1 MWASWSLRNPGRW
14 HSRVP
19 SANAIGSSADAP
31 HRAAGRATPSAYPAP
46 VPDPDAAPES
56 DAAPDSQP
64 DAVFDPRDHEQL
76 EAHGIAEAEA
86 LRQLA
91 VLARPPR
98 FARLDRPCT
107 VGDGIER
114 WSDEQRAMYRNLAA
128 EAVAGGRLSSFVPA
142 SGAASRMFKELL
154 AWRARPGALPVADI
168 DAAAEAGDGD
178 ARVVQAWWRGLDR
191 FAFWPALR
199 TAVAPAA
206 RHPDGPL
213 RPWLDALLAGP
224 ADEPRNG
231 SGLHYAGLPKGLL
244 AFHRDASGARTAFE
258 EQLAEGAAV
267 HAPGGG
273 VCRLHL
279 TVSPEHRPGFEDCF
293 AAAEP
298 ALRAAT
304 GARFDLVLS
313 TQQPATDT
321 LAAAPD
327 GGPFRSADGRLL
339 IRPAG
344 HGALIGNL
352 ARSGAD
358 LVLLKNIDNVTFGE
372 GRADTV
378 EWAHALFGRLVELTA
393 DATSH
398 LAAIDASRVG
408 DSALGAAGLDAARSW
423 LREQFGDLIADHDDP
438 DGAATMAALTRPIR
452 ICAMVANTGEPG
464 GGPFWVR
471 GRDGRVARQIVESAE
486 VDPADAEQ
494 QQILQQSTHFNPVFL
509 VGALRDRAG
518 RPHDLD
524 AYVDP
529 DAVIVTRKSSEGREL
544 LALERPGLWNGA
556 MAGWNTVFAE
566 VPLVV
571 FNPVKSVLDLL
582 RPAHQ
587 PGPVSG

>member
-1 MWASWSLRNPGRW
+1 MVSQNPGRW

-19 SANAIGSSADAP
+19 SANAIGSPTDAP
-31 HRAAGRATPSAYPAP
+31 HRAAGGATSSAYPAP
-46 VPDPDAAPES
+46 VPDLDAVLNPY
-56 DAAPDSQP
+56 
-64 DAVFDPRDHEQL
+64 AVFDRPDREQL
-76 EAHGIAEAEA
+76 ETHGIAEAEA

-114 WSDEQRAMYRNLAA
+114 WSDDQRSAYRYLATEA
-128 EAVAGGRLSSFVPA
+128 AVAGRLSSFVPA

-154 AWRARPGALPVADI
+154 AWRARPGELPVAEM
-168 DAAAEAGDGD
+168 DAAAEAGDSD
-178 ARVVQAWWRGLDR
+178 ARVVQAWWRGLDH

-199 TAVAPAA
+199 TAVGPAA
-206 RHPDGPL
+206 GHPDGPL
-213 RPWLDALLAGP
+213 RPWLDALIDGEVDASG
-224 ADEPRNG
+224 RG
-231 SGLHYAGLPKGLL
+231 SGLHYATLPKGLL
-244 AFHRDASGARTAFE
+244 AFHHDADGVRTAFE
-258 EQLAEGAAV
+258 EQLAEAAAV
-267 HAPGGG
+267 HAPRGG
-273 VCRLHL
+273 VCHLHL
-279 TVSPEHRPGFEDCF
+279 TVSPEHRQGFEDCC

-304 GARFDLVLS
+304 GAQFDVSLS

-321 LAAAPD
+321 LAASPD
-327 GGPFRSADGRLL
+327 GAPFRSADGRLL

-352 ARSGAD
+352 ERSGAD
-358 LVLLKNIDNVTFGE
+358 LVVLKNIDNVTFGE
-372 GRADTV
+372 GRAETV
-378 EWAHALFGRLVELTA
+378 EWAHALFGRLVELTS
-393 DATSH
+393 DASSH

-408 DSALGAAGLDAARSW
+408 ASGSGSGSGAATATAALGAARSW
-423 LREQFGDLIADHDDP
+423 LREQFGDVIVDHDDL
-438 DGAATMAALTRPIR
+438 DGAATVVALARPVR
-452 ICAMVANTGEPG
+452 VCAMVANTGEPG

-486 VDPADAEQ
+486 VDATDAGQ
-494 QQILQQSTHFNPVFL
+494 QQIVRRSTHFNPVFL
-509 VGALRDRAG
+509 VVSLRDRSG
-518 RPHDLD
+518 RPHDLG

-529 DAVIVTRKSSEGREL
+529 DAVIVARKSSDGREL

-566 VPLVV
+566 VPLAV
-571 FNPVKSVLDLL
+571 FNPVKSVIDLL

-587 PGPVSG
+587 PGPTSG

>member
-1 MWASWSLRNPGRW
+1 ML
-14 HSRVP
+14 
-19 SANAIGSSADAP
+19 
-31 HRAAGRATPSAYPAP
+31 
-46 VPDPDAAPES
+46 DPDAAPS
-56 DAAPDSQP
+56 LHLAPDRHP
-64 DAVFDPRDHEQL
+64 GAVFDRRDREQL
-76 EAHGIAEAEA
+76 EAHGVAEAEA
-86 LRQLA
+86 VRQLA

-114 WSDEQRAMYRNLAA
+114 WSDEQRAVYRELAA
-128 EAVAGGRLSSFVPA
+128 EAAAAGRLSSFVPA

-154 AWRARPGALPVADI
+154 AWRARSGDLPVAELE
-168 DAAAEAGDGD
+168 AAAEAGDDD

-199 TAVAPAA
+199 AAVASAA

-224 ADEPRNG
+224 ADAPG
-231 SGLHYAGLPKGLL
+231 GGPGLHYAALPKGLL
-244 AFHRDASGARTAFE
+244 AFHRDADGVRRAFE
-258 EQLAEGAAV
+258 EQLAEGSAV

-279 TVSPEHRPGFEDCF
+279 TVSPEHRVGFEDCF

-304 GARFDLVLS
+304 GARFELALS

-321 LAAAPD
+321 LAASPD

-352 ARSGAD
+352 AHSGAD
-358 LVLLKNIDNVTFGE
+358 LVVLKNIDNVTFGE

-398 LAAIDASRVG
+398 LAAVDAWRAG
-408 DSALGAAGLDAARSW
+408 IAPTDTAALDAARSW
-423 LREQFGDLIADHDDP
+423 LREHFGDVIADQDDP
-438 DGAATMAALTRPIR
+438 DGAATVAALTRPVR
-452 ICAMVANTGEPG
+452 VCGMVANTGEPG

-486 VDPADAEQ
+486 VDPIDAEQ
-494 QQILQQSTHFNPVFL
+494 QQILRRSTHFNPVFL
-509 VGALRDRAG
+509 VGALRDRDG
-518 RPHDLD
+518 RPHDLGARVD
-524 AYVDP
+524 A
-529 DAVIVTRKSSEGREL
+529 DAVIVARKSSDGREL

-566 VPLVV
+566 VPLAV

-587 PGPVSG
+587 PGPASDRASRSGSRSA